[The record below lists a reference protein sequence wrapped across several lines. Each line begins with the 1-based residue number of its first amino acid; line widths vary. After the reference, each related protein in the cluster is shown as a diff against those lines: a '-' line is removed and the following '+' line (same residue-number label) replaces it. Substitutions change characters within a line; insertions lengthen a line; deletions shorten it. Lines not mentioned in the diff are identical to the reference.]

1 MNIYEYNCDHCS
13 YKFDRMVTNDK
24 AKVNC
29 PLCQGKV
36 KNLMSSF
43 SVGASNNIAGGIPA
57 DMGPKMCTNYVPSPA
72 GYDQN

>member
-1 MNIYEYNCDHCS
+1 MPIYEYNCDHCS

-36 KNLMSSF
+36 KKLMSSF
-43 SVGASNNIAGGIPA
+43 PVGAFNNIAGGISA
-57 DMGPKMCTNYVPSPA
+57 DMGPKM
-72 GYDQN
+72 